1 MCQRAPAIQLQHP
14 LRRGVYE
21 APYYDPSGAVVLVA
35 VTHQH
40 RLLTWRRVCTEA
52 EYGPIFAQLE
62 RELDDNDPV
71 RLRLEG

>member
-1 MCQRAPAIQLQHP
+1 MSQRAPAIQLQHP

-21 APYYDPSGAVVLVA
+21 APYYDASGAVLLVA

-40 RLLTWRRVCTEA
+40 KLLSQRRVRTEA
-52 EYGPIFAQLE
+52 EYGAILTQLE
-62 RELDDNDPV
+62 RELDTEDPV